1 MWPGTPSVLE
11 LRLNVKALEEK
22 ALEGAFSV
30 IMKTDGSFSA
40 LTLTLLS
47 DISRSTTEPNHE
59 EDDDGAA

>member
-1 MWPGTPSVLE
+1 M
-11 LRLNVKALEEK
+11 KALEEK
-22 ALEGAFSV
+22 ALEVAFSV

-47 DISRSTTEPNHE
+47 DISRSTTEPNHD